1 MSHVNPPS
9 PTATCSKSYVGETF
23 NGTFRMKLEQW
34 SERCVVR
41 HRGTALFVWY
51 ADMEIMVKNPEVAE
65 DLVEDT
71 YFPLDIVGVPPTW
84 DGHQVTVP
92 QALLVCASG
101 HASPSLGAG
110 MKEDP
115 MPHSEVNHGR

>member
-1 MSHVNPPS
+1 MKGAWS
-9 PTATCSKSYVGETF
+9 ATGGLPFLCGMQTW
-23 NGTFRMKLEQW
+23 KLW
-34 SERCVVR
+34 SR
-41 HRGTALFVWY
+41 
-51 ADMEIMVKNPEVAE
+51 IPEVAE

-115 MPHSEVNHGR
+115 MPHSEVNHGRVFLSTICGELHSLLRPAATNAISRGRRW